1 MSNTQEFT
9 SNLPLTKLAKFIGNK
24 QAVRIELSDS
34 QKFNSYYLRGILVGI
49 DEYMNVIIED
59 AFQVAKDT
67 NGKEEQLGKVLLKGD
82 NILLVKDI

>member
-34 QKFNSYYLRGILVGI
+34 QKFNSYYLRGTLKGI
-49 DEYMNVIIED
+49 DEFMNVIIED
-59 AFQVAKDT
+59 AYKVAKDAH
-67 NGKEEQLGKVLLKGD
+67 GKEELLGKLLLKGD
-82 NILLVKDI
+82 NILLIKDI